1 MPDPILYNACLDL
14 YLLPS
19 TTHKGTHM
27 LIKEGNVAYDDFD
40 PSTLTRARF
49 AWNQSKRAAGLA
61 VQAMRRFDLPANATL
76 IREWFGLSPKTNPA
90 HAQKL
95 MQVQSNLTEMERA
108 YASRPI
114 TLVWAPNIVVKHA
127 PADRNLPM
135 TPVQLAGGTAFTGQ
149 NVYGYV
155 HQHLAGS
162 GMRVILGRWFRD
174 DPDPQEAT
182 QTIYHEITHKVLK
195 TADHC
200 YGVDLCRRL
209 ATNNITQ
216 ATTNADNYGYFAKSM
231 VGKV

>member
-1 MPDPILYNACLDL
+1 
-14 YLLPS
+14 
-19 TTHKGTHM
+19 M
-27 LIKEGNVAYDDFD
+27 LIREGNVTYENFD
-40 PSTLTRARF
+40 PGTMSRARF

-61 VQAMRRFDLPANATL
+61 VGAVKKFDLPVNAAL
-76 IREWFGLSPKTNPA
+76 IREWFGLSPKVNPA

-95 MQVQSNLTEMERA
+95 MKVQSNLMAMESA
-108 YASRPI
+108 FNSRPI

-155 HQHLAGS
+155 HHHLAGS
-162 GMRVILGRWFRD
+162 GMRVVLGRWFRD
-174 DPDPQEAT
+174 DPDIQEAT

-200 YGVDLCRRL
+200 YGVALCRQL
-209 ATNNITQ
+209 ASTNIEQ

-231 VGKV
+231 VGKT

>member
-1 MPDPILYNACLDL
+1 
-14 YLLPS
+14 
-19 TTHKGTHM
+19 M
-27 LIKEGNVAYDDFD
+27 LTKEGNVTFEGFD
-40 PSTLTRARF
+40 PTTLTRARF
-49 AWNQSKRAAGLA
+49 AWNQSKRAASLA
-61 VQAMRRFDLPANATL
+61 VQAVKKFHLPANAAL
-76 IREWFGLSPKTNPA
+76 IREWFGLAPAANPA

-95 MQVQSNLTEMERA
+95 MQVQSNLNEMERA
-108 YASRPI
+108 YMSRPI
-114 TLVWAPNIVVKHA
+114 TLVWRPDIVVKHA

-155 HQHLAGS
+155 HHHLAGS
-162 GMRVILGRWFRD
+162 GMRIILGRWFRD

-182 QTIYHEITHKVLK
+182 QTIYHELTHKVLK

-209 ATNNITQ
+209 ATSNIIQ
-216 ATTNADNYGYFAKSM
+216 ATTNADNYGYFAKAM